1 MAIVEKDVTFR
12 QQNNAGGYDK
22 LYVATTA
29 TQTKLTASTAAL
41 FEGDIKDADAAMA
54 AIAGMV
60 KNIGDVKVKILDPNG
75 NPVQGA
81 IIRQLT
87 GAPVTAEDGTAHGII
102 QSNPITVV
110 SPYID
115 LANKTVDVTDYI
127 GSFATC
133 EITLSAVT
141 NKTIEIFT
149 SKTIKF
155 STATSAVD
163 VCLVGGG
170 GSGASYQGSTSA
182 HVNGGGGGG
191 GGATTN
197 VYNVPVTAN
206 RSYQVIV
213 GSGGAVF
220 TYGSSSGGDSKFDN
234 YKASGGQ
241 GASGSSGGQ
250 GEGGNGGNG
259 GQNGHANTTVSIFD
273 DGKTFYGGGG
283 GGGANAAQFPTTG
296 GSPNGASGASSY
308 SNTHAGTAGIG
319 GGGGGG
325 SWYSGTSQ
333 SYPQLPPS
341 KGGDGLVVIRLK

>member
-12 QQNNAGGYDK
+12 QQNNAGGYNK

-41 FEGDIKDADAAMA
+41 FDGDIKDADAAMA

-149 SKTIKF
+149 SKAIKF

-170 GSGASYQGSTSA
+170 GGGASYSGSTSSA
-182 HVNGGGGGG
+182 VNAGGGGGG
-191 GGATTN
+191 GETKN
-197 VYNVPVTAN
+197 VYNIPITAN
-206 RSYQVIV
+206 YSYQVVV
-213 GSGGAVF
+213 GSGGAVPAF
-220 TYGSSSGGDSKFDN
+220 GSLSGGDSKFDS

-241 GASGSSGGQ
+241 AASGETGGQ
-250 GEGGNGGNG
+250 GEGGYGGGG
-259 GQNGHANTTVSIFD
+259 GQNGRSNTVVSMFD

-283 GGGANAAQFPTTG
+283 GGGANQTQFKTTG

-308 SNTHAGTAGIG
+308 ADQSAGIAGIG

-333 SYPQLPPS
+333 DYRSFGPS
-341 KGGDGLVVIRLK
+341 EGGNGLVVIRLK

>member
-81 IIRQLT
+81 IIQGLT
-87 GAPVTAEDGTAHGII
+87 GTPVTSADGTAHGII
-102 QSNPITVV
+102 KSNPITVV

-115 LANKTVDVTDYI
+115 LANKTVDVTEYI

-133 EITLSAVT
+133 EITLSVVE
-141 NKTIEIFT
+141 NKTITFST

-170 GSGASYQGSTSA
+170 GGGAYYVSSSTF
-182 HVNGGGGGG
+182 HVNAGGGGGG
-191 GGATTN
+191 GETKN
-197 VYNVPVTAN
+197 VYDVLIAAN
-206 RSYQVIV
+206 QVYQVIV
-213 GSGGAVF
+213 GSGGAIF
-220 TYGSSSGGDSKFDN
+220 AYGSSTGGDSKFGN

-241 GASGSSGGQ
+241 AAVGSSGGQ
-250 GEGGNGGNG
+250 GEGGNGGGG
-259 GQNGHANTTVSIFD
+259 GQNGHENTTVSMFD
-273 DGKTFYGGGG
+273 DGTTFYGGGG
-283 GGGANAAQFPTTG
+283 GGGANGAEFPTTG

-308 SNTHAGTAGIG
+308 SNKNAGTAGIG

-325 SWYSGTSQ
+325 SWFSGTSQ
-333 SYPQLPPS
+333 SYPQFPPS
-341 KGGDGLVVIRLK
+341 KGGNGLVVIRLK

>member
-1 MAIVEKDVTFR
+1 LAIVEKDVTFR
-12 QQNNAGGYDK
+12 QQNNAGDYDK

-41 FEGDIKDADAAMA
+41 FDGDIKDADAAMA

-87 GAPVTAEDGTAHGII
+87 GAPVTSEDGTAHGII

-170 GSGASYQGSTSA
+170 GSGAFYQGSTSA

-213 GSGGAVF
+213 GSGGAVS
-220 TYGSSSGGDSKFDN
+220 TYGNSSGGDSKFDS
-234 YKASGGQ
+234 YKAAGGQ
-241 GASGSSGGQ
+241 GAVYGVGGQ
-250 GEGGNGGNG
+250 GEGGNGGNS
-259 GQNGHANTTVSIFD
+259 GQNGHANTTVSMFD

-283 GGGANAAQFPTTG
+283 GGGATMAQSPTTG

-325 SWYSGTSQ
+325 SWFGGTSQ
-333 SYPQLPPS
+333 DYPKLSPS
-341 KGGDGLVVIRLK
+341 EGGNGLVVIRLK